1 MLHAVEHVYFVHY
14 HYYQISFIY
23 YFIYQMIEVTIYQC
37 IGYMFKCNKT
47 LKFHARIQRGPD
59 PRPWYFENLMLI
71 FLFYVYIVWNL
82 TFDCPRK
89 IKFKIGSLLPR
100 EKKLYP
106 RLILISDIIVNAWT
120 YQDDPYYVRGRNA
133 PCIKLYVHQK

>member
-47 LKFHARIQRGPD
+47 LKFHARIQRGDRGSGP
-59 PRPWYFENLMLI
+59 PPLI
-71 FLFYVYIVWNL
+71 FLKPNVNL
-82 TFDCPRK
+82 SFLRLHCL
-89 IKFKIGSLLPR
+89 KFN
-100 EKKLYP
+100 
-106 RLILISDIIVNAWT
+106 V
-120 YQDDPYYVRGRNA
+120 
-133 PCIKLYVHQK
+133 